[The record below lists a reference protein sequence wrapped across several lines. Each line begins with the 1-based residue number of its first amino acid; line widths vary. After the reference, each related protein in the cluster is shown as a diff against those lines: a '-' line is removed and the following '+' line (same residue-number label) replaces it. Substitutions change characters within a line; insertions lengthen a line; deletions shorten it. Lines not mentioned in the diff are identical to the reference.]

1 MAIRLERS
9 GELMMIYGTKDEPP
23 EQRDWNT
30 RRHKLGMLIV
40 AVTAVTAV
48 VLVGPYVP
56 GYAIVSHAVE
66 SVVAAIW

>member
-23 EQRDWNT
+23 EQNDWYT
-30 RRHKLGMLIV
+30 RLHKLGVFVV
-40 AVTAVTAV
+40 AVAVVTAA